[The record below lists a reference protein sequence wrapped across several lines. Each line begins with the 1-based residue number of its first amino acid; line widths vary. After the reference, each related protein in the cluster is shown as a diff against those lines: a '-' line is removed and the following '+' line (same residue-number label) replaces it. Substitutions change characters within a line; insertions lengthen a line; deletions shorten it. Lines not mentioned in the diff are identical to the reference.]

1 MARVNTFV
9 TTFPRSLAP
18 SLPSWHSATMAK
30 GQEPKAGGAL
40 LAGSILAGAVIGIA
54 MRQATIGV
62 LAGIAVG
69 IVAAL
74 LLWWRDRR

>member
-1 MARVNTFV
+1 MV
-9 TTFPRSLAP
+9 T
-18 SLPSWHSATMAK
+18 

-62 LAGIAVG
+62 LAGTAVG
-69 IVAAL
+69 VAIAL